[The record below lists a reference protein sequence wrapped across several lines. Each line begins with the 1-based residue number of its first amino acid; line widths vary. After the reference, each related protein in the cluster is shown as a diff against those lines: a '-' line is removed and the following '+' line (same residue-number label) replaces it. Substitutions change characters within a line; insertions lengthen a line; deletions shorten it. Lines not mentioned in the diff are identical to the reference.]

1 MRMRIWQRAVL
12 WASLAVGALGGIAGI
27 YAVPKVRTVMAD
39 SALQQGEAL
48 AARGRWED
56 AQTQFVRALRWNPGS
71 AAAHYGLGTVRFG
84 QGDSAGARAA
94 WEQALAMDPANLKA
108 LFELGN
114 LWRNTGD
121 CQQAAAV
128 YRRALT
134 LSPRQTAI
142 RVNLALC
149 YEALGDL
156 AAAHREMEEVV
167 VAAPQFRPL
176 LDRIRA
182 LSPEGRSGNQ

>member
-1 MRMRIWQRAVL
+1 
-12 WASLAVGALGGIAGI
+12 
-27 YAVPKVRTVMAD
+27 
-39 SALQQGEAL
+39 
-48 AARGRWED
+48 
-56 AQTQFVRALRWNPGS
+56 
-71 AAAHYGLGTVRFG
+71 
-84 QGDSAGARAA
+84 
-94 WEQALAMDPANLKA
+94 MDPANVKA

-114 LWRNTGD
+114 LWRNAGD
-121 CQQAAAV
+121 CQQAAAA

-149 YEALGDL
+149 YEALGEL
-156 AAAHREMEEVV
+156 AAAHRELEDVV

-182 LSPEGRSGNQ
+182 LSPEARSGNQ